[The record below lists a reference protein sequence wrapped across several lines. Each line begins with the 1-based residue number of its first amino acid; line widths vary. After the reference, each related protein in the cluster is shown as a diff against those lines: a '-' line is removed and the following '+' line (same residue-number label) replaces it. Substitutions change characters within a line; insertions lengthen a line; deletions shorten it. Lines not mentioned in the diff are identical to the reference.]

1 MKKQFL
7 YAILAIIVSIL
18 VLIVPAIHP
27 AGRHGRK
34 QGVSNATMNTIRE
47 YLALNP
53 AAVSAQELEHKRQA
67 AYNAAATMPNRLRM
81 KHQAHIA
88 QKYQELREHQS
99 EQAVMYPDKVEAPT
113 MQQHRQVGA
122 IKRKPKAVEQRVQQT
137 QTIARDEQED
147 EAKEDAQSVTA
158 PSYKRDIIGAVSA
171 LGLVLLYEF
180 VIAPKMGTKKLGIA
194 EFCTAAMNKQN
205 PLTVKLDGQQGAD
218 APDDEQAQA
227 GPGFLKRFGFDILCS
242 LFGL

>member
-7 YAILAIIVSIL
+7 YAILAVIVSIL
-18 VLIVPAIHP
+18 VLIVPAIHS
-27 AGRHGRK
+27 AGLHGHK

-47 YLALNP
+47 YLMLNP
-53 AAVSAQELEHKRQA
+53 ATLSAQELEHKRQA
-67 AYNAAATMPNRLRM
+67 AYNAAATMPNRLRI

-88 QKYQELREHQS
+88 QKS
-99 EQAVMYPDKVEAPT
+99 EQYQSQQIVAHSDTVKART
-113 MQQHRQVGA
+113 MQQRNQIHSIRG
-122 IKRKPKAVEQRVQQT
+122 KQRVVKQPAQQAQAMT
-137 QTIARDEQED
+137 HDDRED
-147 EAKEDAQSVTA
+147 EAKEDAQPVTD

-171 LGLVLLYEF
+171 VGLVLLYEF

-205 PLTVKLDGQQGAD
+205 PLTVKLDGQQGTGATDDTQKQD
-218 APDDEQAQA
+218 AP
-227 GPGFLKRFGFDILCS
+227 GFFKRFCFDIFCS